1 MDLDGTPHKLGHNS
15 SHYRNTFIG
24 YCMPF
29 LDCRNLMLQN
39 LLQSWSQKP
48 SVNDDTRPEESTD
61 SEPVMN
67 VNTFHEDGKH
77 IH

>member
-1 MDLDGTPHKLGHNS
+1 
-15 SHYRNTFIG
+15 
-24 YCMPF
+24 
-29 LDCRNLMLQN
+29 MLQN

-48 SVNDDTRPEESTD
+48 SVNDEARPEESTD

-77 IH
+77 I